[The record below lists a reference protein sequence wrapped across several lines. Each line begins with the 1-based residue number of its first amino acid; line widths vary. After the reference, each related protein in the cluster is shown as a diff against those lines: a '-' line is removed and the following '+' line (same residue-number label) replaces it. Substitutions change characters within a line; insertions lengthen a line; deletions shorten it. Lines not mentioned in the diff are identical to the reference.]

1 MRLVRS
7 TIRYR
12 CDEMKPCIYDFS
24 LEQLQQWMKDNGES
38 AFRGGQLFDWL
49 YVKRVK
55 SFEDMSNL
63 SKELR
68 SKLDESFQILTLN
81 EITRFESKDGTVKF
95 LFGLHDNHAIETVI
109 MRHNYGNSICVTT
122 QVGCRIGCTFC
133 ASTLGGLKR
142 NLTAGEIVA
151 QVVTAQQMLDAT
163 GERVSSIVIMGSGE
177 PFENY
182 DATMTFLRLMIHEK
196 GLNIGQRH
204 ITVST
209 SGIVP
214 SMYKF
219 ADENTQINLA
229 LSIHAP
235 NDALRSKLM
244 PVNRRFPFEDV
255 MEACRHYIAKTGRR
269 ITFEYALI
277 GGVNDRPEHAQELAD
292 VLKDMLCHVN
302 LIPVNHV
309 PERNYVRT
317 PREDI
322 FDFQRI
328 LERNKVSVTI
338 RREQG
343 HDIAAACGQLRAKHM
358 ESQAR

>member
-1 MRLVRS
+1 M
-7 TIRYR
+7 
-12 CDEMKPCIYDFS
+12 ENEQNKPFIYDFTIDQIQDWIK
-24 LEQLQQWMKDNGES
+24 EQGEP
-38 AFRGGQLFDWL
+38 AFRAGQIFDWL
-49 YVKRVK
+49 YVKRVG
-55 SFEDMSNL
+55 SFEDMTNL
-63 SKELR
+63 PKPLR
-68 SKLDESFQILTLN
+68 DKLNDSFRFVTLT
-81 EITRFESKDGTVKF
+81 EITKMSSKDGTVKF

-109 MRHNYGNSICVTT
+109 MRHNYGNSVCVTT

-142 NLTAGEIVA
+142 DLTAGEIVA
-151 QVVTAQQMLDAT
+151 QVVQSQKLLDPED
-163 GERVSSIVIMGSGE
+163 ERVSSIVIMGSGE

-182 DATMTFLRLMIHEK
+182 DATMNFLRIMIDPK

-214 SMYKF
+214 SMLKF
-219 ADENTQINLA
+219 AEENTQINLA
-229 LSIHAP
+229 ISIHAP

-255 MEACRHYIAKTGRR
+255 INACKYYIEKTGRR

-277 GGVNDRPEHAQELAD
+277 GGVNDRPEHAEELAS
-292 VLKDMLCHVN
+292 VLQGMLCHVN
-302 LIPVNHV
+302 LIPVNYV
-309 PERNYVRT
+309 PERDYVRT
-317 PREDI
+317 PRDDI
-322 FDFQRI
+322 FEFQRI
-328 LERNKVSVTI
+328 LQKNNVNATI

-358 ESQAR
+358 ETTTG

>member
-1 MRLVRS
+1 
-7 TIRYR
+7 
-12 CDEMKPCIYDFS
+12 MKPFIYDYRH
-24 LEQLQQWMKDNGES
+24 EELQEWMKEIGEPV
-38 AFRGGQLFDWL
+38 FRANQVFDWI
-49 YVKRVK
+49 YVKRVT
-55 SFEDMSNL
+55 SFEEMTNL
-63 SKELR
+63 SKSLR
-68 SKLDESFQILTLN
+68 QALTDKFEFLTLT
-81 EITRFESKDGTVKF
+81 EITKFESRDGTVKF
-95 LFGLHDNHAIETVI
+95 LFGLQDNHAIETVI
-109 MRHNYGNSICVTT
+109 MRHSYGNSVCVTT

-151 QVVTAQQMLDAT
+151 QVVTAQMMLDAT
-163 GERVSSIVIMGSGE
+163 NERVSSIVIMGSGE

-182 DATMTFLRLMIHEK
+182 DATMTFLRNMIHEK

-214 SMYKF
+214 SIYKF

-235 NDALRSKLM
+235 NDKLRSKLM
-244 PVNRRFPFEDV
+244 PVNRRFPFDDV
-255 MEACRHYIAKTGRR
+255 IESIRYYQAKTGRR
-269 ITFEYALI
+269 ISFEYALI
-277 GGVNDRPEHAQELAD
+277 GGVNDQVEHAEELAS
-292 VLKDMLCHVN
+292 VIKDMLCHVN

-309 PERNYVRT
+309 PERDYVRT
-317 PREDI
+317 PRDDI
-322 FDFQRI
+322 FEFARV
-328 LERNKVSVTI
+328 LEKNNINVTI

-358 ESQAR
+358 ESTAR

>member
-1 MRLVRS
+1 
-7 TIRYR
+7 
-12 CDEMKPCIYDFS
+12 MKPFIYDFT
-24 LEQLQQWMKDNGES
+24 LEQLQDWMKENGEP

-49 YVKRVK
+49 YVKRVR
-55 SFEDMSNL
+55 SFEEMSNL
-63 SKELR
+63 PKQLR
-68 SKLDESFQILTLN
+68 EKLEDSFRFVTLN
-81 EITRFESKDGTVKF
+81 EITRMESKDGTVKY
-95 LFGLHDNHAIETVI
+95 LFGLHDNHAIETVV

-122 QVGCRIGCTFC
+122 QVGCRVGCTFC

-151 QVVTAQQMLDAT
+151 QVVTAQRMMDET
-163 GERVSSIVIMGSGE
+163 EERISSIVIMGTGE

-182 DATMTFLRLMIHEK
+182 DETMNFLRIMIHEK

-229 LSIHAP
+229 ISIHAP

-244 PVNRRFPFEDV
+244 PVNRRFPFEEV
-255 MEACRHYIAKTGRR
+255 MEALRYYIAKTGRR
-269 ITFEYALI
+269 VTFEYALI
-277 GGVNDRPEHAQELAD
+277 GGVNDRPEHAEELAD
-292 VLKDMLCHVN
+292 VLQGMLCHVN
-302 LIPVNHV
+302 LIPVNYV

-322 FDFQRI
+322 FEFQRI
-328 LERNKVSVTI
+328 LERKKINATI

-358 ESQAR
+358 ESTR

>member
-1 MRLVRS
+1 
-7 TIRYR
+7 
-12 CDEMKPCIYDFS
+12 MKPCIYDYT
-24 LEQLQQWMKDNGES
+24 LEQLQQWMKDNGEP

-63 SKELR
+63 SKTLR
-68 SKLDESFQILTLN
+68 DKLEESFQFVTLS
-81 EITRFESKDGTVKF
+81 EITKFESKDGTVKF
-95 LFGLHDNHAIETVI
+95 LFGLHDAHAIETVI

-182 DATMTFLRLMIHEK
+182 DATMTFLRIMIHEK

-219 ADENTQINLA
+219 AEENTQINLA

-255 MEACRHYIAKTGRR
+255 MAACHNYIAKTGRR

-277 GGVNDRPEHAQELAD
+277 GGVNDRAEHAQELAD
-292 VLKDMLCHVN
+292 VLQGMLCHVN

-322 FDFQRI
+322 FEFQRV

>member
-1 MRLVRS
+1 
-7 TIRYR
+7 
-12 CDEMKPCIYDFS
+12 MKPFIYDYTH
-24 LEQLQQWMKDNGES
+24 EQLQEWMKEIGEPP
-38 AFRGGQLFDWL
+38 FRADQVFDWI
-49 YVKRVK
+49 YVKRVT
-55 SFEDMSNL
+55 SFDEMTNL
-63 SKELR
+63 SKQLR
-68 SKLDESFQILTLN
+68 QTLSDGFEFVTLT
-81 EITRFESKDGTVKF
+81 EITKFESRDGTVKF

-109 MRHNYGNSICVTT
+109 MRHSYGNSVCVTT

-151 QVVTAQQMLDAT
+151 QVVTAQHMLDAT
-163 GERVSSIVIMGSGE
+163 NERVSSIVIMGSGE

-182 DATMTFLRLMIHEK
+182 DATMTFLRNMIHER

-219 ADENTQINLA
+219 ADEDTQINLA

-235 NDALRSKLM
+235 NDKLRSKLM
-244 PVNRRFPFEDV
+244 PVNRRFPFDDV
-255 MEACRHYIAKTGRR
+255 MDACRYYLAKTGRR
-269 ITFEYALI
+269 ISFEYALI
-277 GGVNDRPEHAQELAD
+277 GGVNDQVEHAEELAS

-317 PREDI
+317 PRNDI
-322 FDFQRI
+322 FEFARV
-328 LERNKVSVTI
+328 LEQQGINVTI

-358 ESQAR
+358 ESTAR

>member
-1 MRLVRS
+1 
-7 TIRYR
+7 
-12 CDEMKPCIYDFS
+12 MKPFIYDYT
-24 LEQLQQWMKDNGES
+24 LEQLQDWMKENGEP
-38 AFRGGQLFDWL
+38 AFRAGQLYDWL
-49 YVKRVK
+49 YVKRVT
-55 SFEDMSNL
+55 SFEEMSNL
-63 SKELR
+63 SKSLR
-68 SKLDESFQILTLN
+68 SKLFDQFQFVTLS
-81 EITRFESKDGTVKF
+81 EITKFESKDGTVKF

-142 NLTAGEIVA
+142 NLTAGEIIA
-151 QVVTAQQMLDAT
+151 QVVVAQQMLDVT
-163 GERVSSIVIMGSGE
+163 NERVSSIVIMGSGE

-182 DATMTFLRLMIHEK
+182 DATMMFLRTMIHEK

-235 NDALRSKLM
+235 NDTLRSKLM
-244 PVNRRFPFEDV
+244 PVNRRFPFDDV
-255 MEACRHYIAKTGRR
+255 MEACRYYLAKTGRR
-269 ITFEYALI
+269 ISFEYALI

-292 VLKDMLCHVN
+292 VLKGLLCHVN

-322 FDFQRI
+322 FEFQRI
-328 LERNKVSVTI
+328 LEKNKINATI

-358 ESQAR
+358 ESTTR